1 MHQLVATASILAI
14 GCALGSSAVWAQSED
29 RAVTIVTVEGLD
41 IADPC
46 NASRSNIGR
55 VLKQN
60 VVETFTEINPE
71 DGAITPRLATSW
83 EQTDPQTWRFQLREG
98 VKFHDGED
106 FNAEAAK
113 FSVERTLNE
122 NIPCEDRNKFF
133 GGIELEVEVVD
144 DYTIDVKSGKPEPI
158 LPTLMGALGV
168 VSPNTP
174 TDALTQEP
182 IGTGPYVFAEWRP
195 ERDVVLERFDGYWGE
210 TPQVEKATYV
220 WRDDSAVRAAMIET
234 GEADI
239 APNIAVQDATNPE
252 TDYGYFNSETSR
264 IRIMTE
270 IPPLDDKRIRE
281 AINYAIDRDAFIG
294 TILPAES
301 VSAAQLVVPSI
312 TGHNHDIQPFPY
324 DPAKAK
330 ELVEAARADGV
341 AVDTPLR
348 LVSRIGQWQNA
359 VETMEAIQSMLTE
372 VGLNV
377 ELQAVEV
384 GQWADMANKP
394 YAEDRPPTLLQ
405 SMHDNNAGDAS
416 FTIYFKYHSDGISS
430 DIADAELDTLIEEAG
445 VAVGEERDAAYQE
458 IFRRLRE
465 DIVPDAMLYHM
476 IGYSRVGPRVE
487 FQPTLATN
495 SELQLSQITFKE

>member
-1 MHQLVATASILAI
+1 MRHFLATASVIAI
-14 GCALGSSAVWAQSED
+14 TSGLGLSDASAQSGPRD
-29 RAVTIVTVEGLD
+29 VTIVTVEGLD

-46 NASRSNIGR
+46 NSSRSNIGR

-71 DGAITPRLATSW
+71 DGSITPRLATEW
-83 EQTDPQTWRFQLREG
+83 EQTDPTTWRFKLREG
-98 VKFHDGED
+98 VQFHDGAD

-113 FSVERTLNE
+113 FSIERTLNE
-122 NIPCEDRNKFF
+122 DIPCEDRNKYF
-133 GGIELEVEVVD
+133 GGVDLEAEVVD
-144 DYTIDVKSGKPEPI
+144 DYTIDVKSSKPEPI
-158 LPTLMGALGV
+158 LPTLMGAMTV
-168 VSPNTP
+168 VSPNSP
-174 TDALTQEP
+174 AGELTQEP

-195 ERDVVLERFDGYWGE
+195 EQDVTLERFDGYWGE
-210 TPQVEKATYV
+210 QPQVEKATYV
-220 WRDDSAVRAAMIET
+220 WREESAVRAAMVET

-252 TDYGYFNSETSR
+252 TDHGYFNSETSR

-281 AINYAIDRDAFIG
+281 AINYAIDREAFIG
-294 TILPAES
+294 TMLPAE
-301 VSAAQLVVPSI
+301 VVPAANLVVPSI
-312 TGHNHDIQPFPY
+312 TGHNHDIEPFPY

-330 ELVEAARADGV
+330 ELVEAAKADGV

-359 VETMEAIQSMLTE
+359 VEMMEAIQVMLTE

-394 YAEDRPPTLLQ
+394 YAEDRPATLLQ

-430 DIADAELDTLIEEAG
+430 DIADPELDTLIEEAG
-445 VAVGEERDAAYQE
+445 VAVGEDRDQKYQE
-458 IFRRLRE
+458 VFRRLRE

-476 IGYSRVGPRVE
+476 IGFSRVGPRVE
-487 FQPTLATN
+487 FTPTLATN
-495 SELQLSQITFKE
+495 SELQLSQISFTE